1 MHDTRHGSLP
11 AVSKKGAVKGQC
23 SASIDPKEFA
33 TLTMAY
39 TNQLAF
45 AAIEYGLSEA
55 KGGADWTA
63 ALRILD
69 P

>member
-1 MHDTRHGSLP
+1 MYETRHGSLP
-11 AVSKKGAVKGQC
+11 AVSKTRGQGQY

-33 TLTMAY
+33 TLTMEY

-55 KGGADWTA
+55 KGGADRTA
-63 ALRILD
+63 APRILD

>member
-1 MHDTRHGSLP
+1 M
-11 AVSKKGAVKGQC
+11 
-23 SASIDPKEFA
+23 E
-33 TLTMAY
+33 Y

-55 KGGADWTA
+55 KGGADRTA
-63 ALRILD
+63 APRILD

>member
-1 MHDTRHGSLP
+1 MARSLP
-11 AVSKKGAVKGQC
+11 FLNRPGHGQY

-33 TLTMAY
+33 TLTMEY

-45 AAIEYGLSEA
+45 AAIEYGLCEA
-55 KGGADWTA
+55 KGGADRTA
-63 ALRILD
+63 APRILD

>member
-1 MHDTRHGSLP
+1 MAPSLP
-11 AVSKKGAVKGQC
+11 FLNGRGQGQY

-33 TLTMAY
+33 TLTMEY

-45 AAIEYGLSEA
+45 AAIEYVLSEA
-55 KGGADWTA
+55 KGGADRTA